1 MSGGLMLIVVF
12 YTLFSMLFSIMWT
25 DSILNDYNFIDWYLD
40 RLKNKNAF
48 GKTYVTIFA
57 LFMLPSYIIT
67 LFCFFLVKVLQ
78 WIYDLG
84 VKIDNE
90 IEEVTE

>member
-1 MSGGLMLIVVF
+1 MSEGFVAFVLLYMV
-12 YTLFSMLFSIMWT
+12 FSMLFSMWWI
-25 DSILNDYNFIDWYLD
+25 DSILHDRSFISYY
-40 RLKNKNAF
+40 RNSVKNKNAF
-48 GKTYVTIFA
+48 GKVYVTIFY
-57 LFMLPSYIIT
+57 LFTLPSY
-67 LFCFFLVKVLQ
+67 LFAVICFCIFLVLQ